1 MTCFVPAVMT
11 AAPGRL
17 TSRHI
22 ARVFGMPLGSVIDAT
37 QFPDCGIAA
46 DLKLAPHGERTAA

>member
-1 MTCFVPAVMT
+1 MTYILSNVVT
-11 AAPGRL
+11 AAQGRL